1 MAKNFSLSSILPEAD
16 TFTDRTGTKHDILAG
31 RTFGTLE
38 HARLNKFQRDIA
50 KLQDRLDKTDDEDEM
65 VRIATEQEN
74 VVNRF
79 VKMVVPTLPDDQLN
93 TTKLFEKLQFMYW
106 WAAQQQ
112 VPATSDDTGNL
123 EPGA

>member
-16 TFTDRTGTKHDILAG
+16 TFTDRTGKKHDVLAG

-50 KLQDRLDKTDDEDEM
+50 KLQDQLDKTDDEDEM
-65 VRIATEQEN
+65 VRIATDQES
-74 VVNRF
+74 VVDRF
-79 VKMVVPTLPDDQLN
+79 IQMVVPTLPDDQLN
-93 TTKLFEKLQFMYW
+93 TTKLFEKLQFMNW
-106 WAAQQQ
+106 WAAQQ
-112 VPATSDDTGNL
+112 VPATGDDTGNL

>member
-16 TFTDRTGTKHDILAG
+16 TFTDRTGAKHDIQPG

-38 HARLNKFQRDIA
+38 FARLNKFQRDIA
-50 KLQDRLDKTDDEDEM
+50 KLQDKLDKTDDEDEM
-65 VRIATEQEN
+65 VRIAIEQEN

-93 TTKLFEKLQFMYW
+93 TTKLFEKLQFMNW
-106 WAAQQQ
+106 WAAQQ
-112 VPATSDDTGNL
+112 VPATGDDTGNL